1 MSQNLLETVQDYFAG
16 DTVRQTSAALGET
29 EGSVG
34 TALRSIVPLVL
45 GGLFARSQQPG
56 GATDLFGMAQQA
68 YSSGVLGNLGGLL
81 GGLGTAGTPT
91 PTPAA
96 DGSLLGRGTELLRSV
111 LGNGYAPAVQ
121 GVSQQA
127 GVSSSTVSSL
137 MSMAV
142 PVVLGLLGRHA
153 ATNNLDASGFA
164 GYMGEQKNSIMSA
177 LGGLPGGLG
186 NLLGGLGLG
195 TAASLGNS
203 VTAAA
208 GRTGEAV
215 RSTAR
220 EVETAAASPSR
231 WPWLLLLLAGIA
243 ALVYFM
249 RGCNNEAPSSAT
261 TTTTT
266 ADTTRTMAAAP
277 MAAPTGRY
285 DTGTGNYIY
294 DTGAN
299 TTLKL
304 ADGTTLTVGNNS
316 TEARLFNFLNDKSQ
330 TVSDDKTQGWIS
342 LDRVY
347 FNTGKST
354 LTNES
359 LAQLKNLGAILKAFP
374 DATFKLGGYTDNTG
388 AAAKNVLLSADRA
401 NAARMAVVANGIAPG
416 RVTAEGYGQ
425 EHPIVSNDTP
435 EGRAQ
440 NRRVDVRVT
449 KK

>member
-1 MSQNLLETVQDYFAG
+1 MACSATWAAC
-16 DTVRQTSAALGET
+16 SAASALPAL
-29 EGSVG
+29 V
-34 TALRSIVPLVL
+34 TA
-45 GGLFARSQQPG
+45 
-56 GATDLFGMAQQA
+56 
-68 YSSGVLGNLGGLL
+68 
-81 GGLGTAGTPT
+81 
-91 PTPAA
+91 TPAA
-96 DGSLLGRGTELLRSV
+96 DGGLLGRGTELLRSV
-111 LGNGYAPAVQ
+111 LGSGYAPAVE

-127 GVSSSTVSSL
+127 GGRSSTVSSL

-153 ATNNLDASGFA
+153 ATNNLDASGFNS
-164 GYMGEQKNSIMSA
+164 YLGEQKSSIVSA
-177 LGGLPGGLG
+177 LGSLPSGLG

-195 TAASLGNS
+195 TAASVGSNLGNT

-208 GRTGEAV
+208 SRTGAAV
-215 RSTAR
+215 QGAAR
-220 EVETAAASPSR
+220 EVETAATSPSR

-249 RGCNNEAPSSAT
+249 RGCNNETTPAAT
-261 TTTTT
+261 TT
-266 ADTTRTMAAAP
+266 TTRTMAAAA

-304 ADGTTLTVGNNS
+304 ADGTTLTVGDNS
-316 TEARLFNFLNDKSQ
+316 TEARLFNFLNDKGQ
-330 TVSDDKTQGWIS
+330 TVSDNKTQGWIS

-354 LTNES
+354 LTDAS
-359 LAQLKNLGAILKAFP
+359 LAQFKNLAAILKAFP
-374 DATFKLGGYTDNTG
+374 DASLKLGGYTDTQG
-388 AAAKNVLLSADRA
+388 AAAKNLLLSADRA
-401 NAARMAVVANGIAPG
+401 NAARMAVVSNGIAPG
-416 RVTAEGYGQ
+416 RVAAEGYGQ
-425 EHPIVSNDTP
+425 EHPLTGNDTP